1 MHWNSGRHQRGFT
14 LLEVLV
20 AMSIFAIIGLGAHQM
35 LTTVIETHAR
45 TQEVT
50 EVFGRLTGAFILMDR
65 DIFEITS
72 RGVRD
77 EYGDPLPYLMVGT
90 GPYLLEFTR
99 TGWNNPAGLPRSDL
113 QRVAWELTPDGELV
127 RHVWLVLDRA
137 EDSQPLTQ
145 TLLTGIRDFRVNLVQ
160 EDGATV
166 SAWPAP
172 GQPSP
177 PVALEVLLDTEAIG
191 EVRRIFALVAD
202 AASAPSGPGTGGG
215 APNGAGNASLDEE
228 EP

>member
-1 MHWNSGRHQRGFT
+1 MRRHSGPDQGGFT

-45 TQEVT
+45 TQAVT
-50 EVFGRLTGAFILMDR
+50 EVFGRLTSAFILMDR
-65 DIFEITS
+65 DISEITS

-113 QRVAWELTPDGELV
+113 QRVAWELTPDGELL
-127 RHVWLVLDRA
+127 RHAWLVLDRA
-137 EDSQPLTQ
+137 EDSQSLTQ
-145 TLLTGIRDFRVNLVQ
+145 TLLTGIRDFRVNLVD
-160 EDGATV
+160 EDGVAV

-172 GQPSP
+172 GQQSP
-177 PVALEVLLDTEAIG
+177 PVALEISLDTEAIG
-191 EVRRIFALVAD
+191 EVRRVFALVAD
-202 AASAPSGPGTGGG
+202 AASVPPGQGAGGG
-215 APNGAGNASLDEE
+215 APNQAGNEPADEE